1 MSQIRSLEPLFPFC
15 SASSFAPSFDPVH
28 LRIRQH
34 IHLPKPHSRDPPRAA
49 LPIHTKLVLITLSAA
64 QPQPNDLG
72 EVKAFFPSWAL
83 CRAALKGA
91 TSSPG
96 GRCEWDQRTNSS
108 KAKFSNHT
116 LICDFSADYR
126 ILHSKGRTVVTTLPA
141 AREADPE
148 KLSKLAASKSSPT

>member
-1 MSQIRSLEPLFPFC
+1 MREAQNCAGCRNT
-15 SASSFAPSFDPVH
+15 PV
-28 LRIRQH
+28 
-34 IHLPKPHSRDPPRAA
+34 SRRAERGDFVA
-49 LPIHTKLVLITLSAA
+49 R
-64 QPQPNDLG
+64 
-72 EVKAFFPSWAL
+72 E
-83 CRAALKGA
+83 
-91 TSSPG
+91 

-126 ILHSKGRTVVTTLPA
+126 ILHSKGRTVLTTLPA